1 MGLKDALNNAVEG
14 VKDAVANA
22 KDSASEAG
30 HRTAAESEQA
40 KRDVAGDNMTLG
52 EKAGSVFNQA
62 KHSVQADA
70 DAAKQDARNAT

>member
-1 MGLKDALNNAVEG
+1 MGLKDALNNAVDS

-22 KDSASEAG
+22 KDASSEAG
-30 HRTAAESEQA
+30 HRTAAEAEQA
-40 KRDVAGDNMTLG
+40 KRDAAGDNLTLG

-62 KHSVQADA
+62 KHNVQAEA